1 MADALQLLRGQTY
14 GEDQPSY
21 QPGQLPMESAP
32 MPQPGPA
39 ARPAMAPE
47 PSYAEL
53 IAESRGPQS
62 VPMSSS
68 GEYSVP
74 YPSRSDRQPQPAVAD
89 TPDYMN
95 DPERKA
101 LVSSYERGL
110 RNYKKSVDTRRQKRA
125 QAKEYSKLYHE
136 MDKVRGKAD
145 DLRSLMQDFPEAF
158 PEDDS
163 RTLGLMRQR
172 MRHFDTEKRLRA
184 ELQQRLQKYGVKFD
198 PKQDLPENPFGDDA
212 EDDRRHDK
220 FIADGFMGALT
231 TPYPQR

>member
-14 GEDQPSY
+14 GEYQPSY
-21 QPGQLPMESAP
+21 QPGQLPMESAS

-39 ARPAMAPE
+39 ARPTMAPE

-53 IAESRGPQS
+53 IAENRGPQS
-62 VPMSSS
+62 MPMDQ
-68 GEYSVP
+68 GAQAP
-74 YPSRSDRQPQPAVAD
+74 MQPAVAN

-110 RNYKKSVDTRRQKRA
+110 RNYKKAVDMRRQKRA
-125 QAKEYSKLYHE
+125 QAKEYTKLYHE
-136 MDKVRGKAD
+136 MDKVRAKSD

-158 PEDDS
+158 PEDDP

-198 PKQDLPENPFGDDA
+198 PKQDIPENPFGDDA
-212 EDDRRHDK
+212 EDDKRHDK